1 MITRESIMKHATLA
15 VLVLATVVFALP
27 AVGQDIAS
35 MYCDLRLGPGA
46 APCVSIPYT
55 VTGVSILP
63 EVVKTDSNCPGAG
76 YWREAHFD
84 IDLHPISPATLPRIA
99 YIVVE
104 YQDTPSG
111 WTVDI
116 GDSPSDNGYGGG
128 SDSKKAAE
136 VQVVDQLLS
145 VFDDN
150 TGVYGQVDN
159 MLTQQMSLL
168 NSSLKFTIT
177 DQTLTIGPPW
187 SRLWTPVTKLLYT
200 LPDPAE
206 TTCPYCIHAAF
217 NHVVDSGTPRAGCG
231 VRSVTISTGP
241 GV

>member
-1 MITRESIMKHATLA
+1 MKHSTLT

-27 AVGQDIAS
+27 AVGQNPAS
-35 MYCDLRLGPGA
+35 MYCNLRLGPGP
-46 APCVSIPYT
+46 APCVSIPST
-55 VTGVSILP
+55 VIGVSVP
-63 EVVKTDSNCPGAG
+63 TEVVKTDPNCPGGG
-76 YWREAHFD
+76 YWDEAHFN

-104 YQDTPSG
+104 YEGTPAG

-116 GDSPSDNGYGGG
+116 GDSPTDNGYGGNNG
-128 SDSKKAAE
+128 TSTEKAAE

-200 LPDPAE
+200 LPDLADPNG
-206 TTCPYCIHAAF
+206 PYYIYAAF
-217 NHVVDSGTPRAGCG
+217 NHVVDSGTPRTGCG

-241 GV
+241 G